1 MDVTFLQVFAISGL
15 CYNLCVLWDAYKCR
29 ALLDNDT
36 EQLAENNE

>member
-36 EQLAENNE
+36 TVPVEEEV